1 LIDPLPPQPTGDIH
15 ARTSAVLV
23 VLIIIA
29 AIVVVVQ
36 YTPWAL
42 FPHDTTSTLWG
53 VLVGLI
59 LGGMIFGWL
68 RFSTRD

>member
-1 LIDPLPPQPTGDIH
+1 MIDPLPPQHTGDIH

-23 VLIIIA
+23 VLIVIA
-29 AIVVVVQ
+29 VIVVVSQ

-42 FPHDTTSTLWG
+42 FPPDKTSTIWG

-59 LGGMIFGWL
+59 VGGMIFGWL